1 MTNSENKQGGGTSQ
15 KKRSHKFFRRKTNNK
30 PNNNNSNTGS
40 SSSSST
46 KNVAKKEYK
55 FHMHDAQARKT
66 SESFEKIKKGNNTQ
80 DTRDI

>member
-1 MTNSENKQGGGTSQ
+1 MPNQENKESGGSTKQ

-30 PNNNNSNTGS
+30 PNNNGS
-40 SSSSST
+40 SNGSST

-66 SESFEKIKKGNNTQ
+66 SESFEKIKKGDNTQ